1 MLCLNPGLPAARN
14 SPKQK
19 LAMSTPDHPTPPPH
33 PRDVFVN
40 RVETYTRDEPAKA
53 LSAAFGIGILL
64 TLLPVGTFVSGIIRL
79 LFLVARPVLLVLG
92 LIKVADAWEA
102 RRTKPENI
110 PGEEPDQP
118 PI

>member
-1 MLCLNPGLPAARN
+1 
-14 SPKQK
+14 
-19 LAMSTPDHPTPPPH
+19 MSTPDLPTPPPH

-40 RVETYTRDEPAKA
+40 RVETYTREEPTKA
-53 LSAAFGIGILL
+53 LSAAFGVGILL
-64 TLLPVGTFVSGIIRL
+64 TLLPVGAFVSGIIRL

-102 RRTKPENI
+102 RRSKAETTST
-110 PGEEPDQP
+110 EESDQP

>member
-1 MLCLNPGLPAARN
+1 
-14 SPKQK
+14 
-19 LAMSTPDHPTPPPH
+19 MSTPDHPTPPPH
-33 PRDVFVN
+33 PQDEFVT
-40 RVETYTRDEPAKA
+40 RVETYTREEPVKA

-64 TLLPVGTFVSGIIRL
+64 TLLPVGAFVSGIVRL

-102 RRTKPENI
+102 HRSKPETAAT
-110 PGEEPDQP
+110 EESDQP